1 MVSET
6 SDVQAFL
13 AQHPPF
19 NHLSAEHIELA
30 ANNTFVA
37 FSKSGDRLGLND
49 ETRAGPKTGLL
60 MVRSGSME
68 VRDADGVLVDRL
80 SSGDYLV
87 PSVLAD
93 SVRDPSVI
101 VLEDSLYYELD
112 KQAFQT
118 LVTASPDMAAVCKV
132 DRPGVTGGI
141 TGGISG
147 GISGGGASEAAQIYS
162 PQAGSAQAA
171 YPDDRVRDVMSRAIV
186 SAEPAMSIREAA
198 SLMKQHHISSLL
210 IKSSI
215 DSGKPLAGIVTDRDF
230 RIRVLAEGV
239 PDDAPIASVM
249 TPDPQTIEADSK
261 INDAQLRMMAEG
273 IRHLPV
279 IEHGQIVGMISQTDI
294 LHANNID
301 PISLIYAINRSISIE
316 QLSEVA
322 EKIPVLIAK
331 LVSRDTRAVEI
342 GKILTTLSDGV
353 TRRLIRIAEMQYGP
367 APCAYAWLAFGSQA
381 RQEMALGSDQ
391 DNALLLADD
400 VLKVDGE
407 YFRKFAEFVNDGLN
421 FCGMPYCPG
430 DIMAKNEKWRQP
442 LQEWIA
448 CFANWIEEPSP
459 KAVMHSS
466 IFFDMR
472 HIAGDQSLTAQLH
485 EQVLHRAKKNTIF
498 QALMSDNAL
507 LHSPPLGF
515 FKTFVLE
522 TDGDHAHMLDLKK
535 RGTIPIVDI
544 ARNYALSAGLQQ
556 VNTMDRL
563 HAMVDAQVMS
573 DSMSRSLED
582 AHEFIAGIR
591 LQAQSRQV
599 AAGADVDNFLDP
611 QALSPL
617 VRHQLKDAFTI
628 VREAQAA
635 MKARFGGGVL

>member
-1 MVSET
+1 MVSEA

-19 NHLSAEHIELA
+19 NQLSDKHLELA
-30 ANNTFVA
+30 GNHTFVA
-37 FSKSGDRLGLND
+37 FSKSGDRLDLDDVTKG
-49 ETRAGPKTGLL
+49 GPKTGLL

-87 PSVLAD
+87 PSVLTD
-93 SVRDPSVI
+93 SVRDPAVI

-112 KQAFQT
+112 NDAFQT
-118 LVTASPDMAAVCKV
+118 LVSADADMAAVCKV
-132 DRPGVTGGI
+132 DRPGADSAI
-141 TGGISG
+141 HPE
-147 GISGGGASEAAQIYS
+147 ASQIYS
-162 PQAGSAQAA
+162 PQAGTGQAEYLA
-171 YPDDRVRDVMSRAIV
+171 DRVRDVMSKVIV
-186 SAEPAMSIREAA
+186 SAEPAMSIRDAA

-215 DSGKPLAGIVTDRDF
+215 DSSKPLSGIVTDRDF

-249 TPDPQTIEADSK
+249 TPDPQTIEAASK

-279 IEHGQIVGMISQTDI
+279 IDHGRIVGMISQTDI

-301 PISLIYAINRSISIE
+301 PISLIYAINRSTSIE

-322 EKIPVLIAK
+322 DKIPALIAR

-342 GKILTTLSDGV
+342 GKILTTLSDAV
-353 TRRLIRIAEMQYGP
+353 TRRLITIAEMQYGP

-391 DNALLLADD
+391 DNALLLSDD
-400 VLKVDGE
+400 VLNVDGE
-407 YFRKFAEFVNDGLN
+407 YFRKLAEFVNDGLN

-442 LQEWIA
+442 LREWIA

-472 HIAGDQSLTAQLH
+472 HIAGDQTLTAQLH
-485 EQVLHRAKKNTIF
+485 EQVLSKAKKNTIF

-544 ARNYALSAGLQQ
+544 ARNYALSAGLSQ
-556 VNTMDRL
+556 VNSMDRL
-563 HAMVDAQVMS
+563 HAMVDARVMS
-573 DSMSRSLED
+573 ESMSRSLED

-599 AAGADVDNFLDP
+599 SAGIDVDNFLDP
-611 QALSPL
+611 QELSPL
-617 VRHQLKDAFTI
+617 VRHQLRDAFTI